1 MIVEE
6 LLPIKKMTRDDWYQI
21 HTGFVI
27 GSSGSDV
34 VPHENTFCGHVIEYL
49 LNTNLKLSSYTNN
62 YREFHFNALSFLN
75 KGMIRRP
82 NKVNILDQQIMMVLE
97 LEVSLDVPRLIN
109 VNKHEALQMIA
120 QLMLDSIPQYLFN
133 RTDFDGQKFYDDI
146 LPIIKPIAD
155 GIRTFQDEE
164 FPL

>member
-1 MIVEE
+1 MIVTE
-6 LLPIKKMTRDDWYQI
+6 LLPIKKMTREDWLQI

-34 VPHENTFCGHVIEYL
+34 VPFENVLSSKVIQYL
-49 LNTNLKLSSYTNN
+49 LNTNLSLSNYTNN
-62 YREFHFNALSFLN
+62 YQDFYFNALSFVN

-97 LEVSLDVPRLIN
+97 LEVNIDVNRLISA
-109 VNKHEALQMIA
+109 NKHEALQMIA